1 MFPQREN
8 RRRSFP
14 CGSDG
19 ERCAGQRAK
28 GGAVGAGAGV
38 PQIFQAFPQGAPET
52 GERPHGGRAPCPRG
66 AAEPFRPA
74 FCRLC
79 HEGGLFQ
86 NLREQGRHGILKTA
100 PAIRGGGRETGHK
113 GIPDAPSDNG
123 AMEKRADLRNRER
136 TEQRVH
142 GRMQYDHQDVETG
155 MLRVQEF

>member
-1 MFPQREN
+1 MLWCGKNVSRNIYFFAQQKDMEISATMKSLPSTERRNHHVHRELYHI
-8 RRRSFP
+8 P
-14 CGSDG
+14 H
-19 ERCAGQRAK
+19 QLAK
-28 GGAVGAGAGV
+28 
-38 PQIFQAFPQGAPET
+38 PLQ
-52 GERPHGGRAPCPRG
+52 
-66 AAEPFRPA
+66 
-74 FCRLC
+74 
-79 HEGGLFQ
+79 GGLFQ